1 MDLYVLILP
10 PEDLLFFVGVVGNV
24 LEDFV
29 VLGLEC
35 LEPGY
40 QVFVLLFGFADVLD
54 YLAFV
59 LVFLYGEARETG
71 IEQLR

>member
-10 PEDLLFFVGVVGNV
+10 PEDLLLFVGVVGNV
-24 LEDFV
+24 LEDLV
-29 VLGLEC
+29 VLGFDC

-59 LVFLYGEARETG
+59 LVFFYGEARETG
-71 IEQLR
+71 IE